1 MPTPYGF
8 HSQRVLVAIY
18 IARAEV
24 LSVEEVRR
32 RRPPFRDINEEITEN
47 IGSLERVAV
56 WITEHVGTMGF
67 FLVIFVWTATW
78 LGWNLLA
85 PPALQFDPPMAF
97 AFWLFLSNVIQMLLM
112 PLIMLGQNIQGR
124 HAETRAE
131 NDLEVNIKAE
141 RETEVILRHLEYQN
155 RVLIAMLE
163 RLGVSVDE
171 ALRTAEA

>member
-1 MPTPYGF
+1 M
-8 HSQRVLVAIY
+8 SL
-18 IARAEV
+18 
-24 LSVEEVRR
+24 RR
-32 RRPPFRDINEEITEN
+32 RDINKEIAEN
-47 IGSLERVAV
+47 IGPLERVAV

-112 PLIMLGQNIQGR
+112 PLIMLGQNIRGR

-155 RVLIAMLE
+155 RILIAMLE

>member
-1 MPTPYGF
+1 V
-8 HSQRVLVAIY
+8 SL
-18 IARAEV
+18 
-24 LSVEEVRR
+24 RR
-32 RRPPFRDINEEITEN
+32 RDINKEIAEN
-47 IGSLERVAV
+47 IGPLERVAV

-67 FLVIFVWTATW
+67 FLVIFVWTALW

-97 AFWLFLSNVIQMLLM
+97 AFWLFLSNEIQMLLM
-112 PLIMLGQNIQGR
+112 PLIILGQNIRGR

-155 RVLIAMLE
+155 RILIAMLE
-163 RLGVSVDE
+163 RLGSAWTRPCARQRPDLSGGRSWRS
-171 ALRTAEA
+171 AAGNTGPN